1 MDFVDLRRMLSS
13 LFDAL
18 FRIVVLA
25 LVGWVLWFVVSK
37 RMVSRLFNTLIGFAV
52 FVVVGLFLWFVFVL
66 AVFSTPD
73 RSPPEA
79 MIPPTLKWGRL
90 APFPKSIQNFKIE
103 TEGNMFTREFNA
115 SFTAPA
121 ADVKRWLHESPG
133 TRDVRPEETF
143 KVMYYKID
151 PGGGAAFA
159 SVTVENGTLVRIR
172 VYWS

>member
-1 MDFVDLRRMLSS
+1 MLSRK
-13 LFDAL
+13 AQK
-18 FRIVVLA
+18 I
-25 LVGWVLWFVVSK
+25 LVGLMLV
-37 RMVSRLFNTLIGFAV
+37 G
-52 FVVVGLFLWFVFVL
+52 VVVIGYSIWEFG
-66 AVFSTPD
+66 SSE
-73 RSPPEA
+73 RSREEETIAPTREEA
-79 MIPPTLKWGRL
+79 MIAPTLKWGRF